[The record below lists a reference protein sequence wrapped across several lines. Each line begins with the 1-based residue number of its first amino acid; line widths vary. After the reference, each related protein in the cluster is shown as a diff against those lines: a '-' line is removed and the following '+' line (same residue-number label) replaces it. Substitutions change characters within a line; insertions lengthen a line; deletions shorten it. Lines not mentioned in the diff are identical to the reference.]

1 MKPHIVLFALAAS
14 LAHASVADTAERNI
28 RSWVDAN
35 GVTHYG
41 DAPPPEAIK
50 NGSVV
55 LNEHGVVVRNIPRQM
70 TPEEATEARRQQE
83 EEARRRAQDSFLI
96 NTYTKVGD
104 IERLRDDQLA
114 LIDSQ
119 IELALGSVTSNE
131 QRLES
136 LKKRMASFRPYSAAE
151 NARRLPDPLAA
162 EVVQTLGERRTLQQ
176 TLAGLET
183 RREETRG
190 KFGADIARYQ
200 QLTNRPSIR

>member
-1 MKPHIVLFALAAS
+1 MKPRIVLFALAAS
-14 LAHASVADTAERNI
+14 LAHAAVAGAAERNI
-28 RSWVDAN
+28 RKWVDED

-41 DAPPPEAIK
+41 DAPPPEAVK

-55 LNEHGVVVRNIPRQM
+55 LNEQGVVVRDIPRQM
-70 TPEEATEARRQQE
+70 TPDEAAAARRQQE

-119 IELALGSVTSNE
+119 IELARTTVTSSA

-136 LKKRMASFRPYSAAE
+136 LEKRMGNFRPYSTAA

-162 EVVQTLGERRTLQQ
+162 EVVQALGERRSLQES
-176 TLAGLET
+176 LVRLEQ

-190 KFGADIARYQ
+190 KFDADITRYQ

>member
-14 LAHASVADTAERNI
+14 LAHATVVHSAEGTI
-28 RSWVDAN
+28 RKWVDAN

-41 DAPPPEAIK
+41 DAPPPEAIR
-50 NGSVV
+50 NGSAV
-55 LNEHGVVVRNIPRQM
+55 LNEQGVVVRNIPRQK
-70 TPEEATEARRQQE
+70 TPEEAAAERRQQE

-119 IELALGSVTSNE
+119 IELARGSVTSNE
-131 QRLES
+131 QRLEA
-136 LKKRMASFRPYSAAE
+136 LKKRMSNFRPYSTSE
-151 NARRLPDPLAA
+151 TARRLPDPLAA
-162 EVVQTLGERRTLQQ
+162 EVVQTLGERRSLQD

-183 RREETRG
+183 RRTETRG
-190 KFGADIARYQ
+190 KFDADIARYQ

>member
-14 LAHASVADTAERNI
+14 LVHATLVDAAQGTI
-28 RSWVDAN
+28 RSWKDAN

-50 NGSVV
+50 NGTAV
-55 LNEHGVVVRNIPRQM
+55 LNEQGVVVRQIPRQK
-70 TPEEATEARRQQE
+70 TVEEAAAERRQQE
-83 EEARRRAQDSFLI
+83 EDARRRAQDSFLI

-104 IERLRDDQLA
+104 IERLRDDQLT

-119 IELALGSVTSNE
+119 IELARGSVTSNE
-131 QRLES
+131 QRLEA
-136 LKKRMASFRPYSAAE
+136 LKKRMGNFRPYSTSE

-162 EVVQTLGERRTLQQ
+162 EVVQTLGERRSLQD

-183 RREETRG
+183 RRTETRG
-190 KFGADIARYQ
+190 KFDADIARYQ

>member
-14 LAHASVADTAERNI
+14 LAHATVVHSAEGTI
-28 RSWVDAN
+28 RKWVDAN

-41 DAPPPEAIK
+41 DAPPPEAIR
-50 NGSVV
+50 NGSAV
-55 LNEHGVVVRNIPRQM
+55 LNEQGVVVRNIPRQL
-70 TPEEATEARRQQE
+70 TSEEAAAARRQQE

-119 IELALGSVTSNE
+119 IELARGSVTSNE
-131 QRLES
+131 QRLEA
-136 LKKRMASFRPYSAAE
+136 LKKRMGNFRPYSTSE

-162 EVVQTLGERRTLQQ
+162 EVVQTLGERRSLQD

-183 RREETRG
+183 RRTETRG
-190 KFGADIARYQ
+190 KFDADIARYQ